1 MEFKQPANKQARTQ
15 DEHNRAKTLS
25 RVIAITIKH
34 NWQAIVSNNN
44 GSEPISSVILPC
56 SFTKSL
62 CGLVVMHT
70 YQFKLN
76 DGRIPAVV

>member
-15 DEHNRAKTLS
+15 DERNRAKTLS

-34 NWQAIVSNNN
+34 K
-44 GSEPISSVILPC
+44 SEPISSVILPC

-62 CGLVVMHT
+62 CGLAVMHI